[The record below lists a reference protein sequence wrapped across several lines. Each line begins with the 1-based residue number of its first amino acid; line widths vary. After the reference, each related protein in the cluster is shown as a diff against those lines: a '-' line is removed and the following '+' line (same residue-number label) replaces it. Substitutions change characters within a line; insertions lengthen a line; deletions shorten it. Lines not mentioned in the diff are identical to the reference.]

1 MRFDELSLSAA
12 LLQAVAA
19 EGYDKPTPIQEMA
32 IPPALAGK
40 DVLGCAQTGTG
51 KTAAFAL
58 PILQKLSATGE
69 TRGRRRIRALVLTP
83 TRELAAQVAD
93 NFVRYGAG
101 TTLRT
106 VVVFGGVSQVPQ
118 VEGLKR
124 GADVVVATPGRL
136 LDLIQQGHVDLGGVE
151 VFVLD
156 EADRMLDMGFIHDIR
171 KVASHVPRKRQTL
184 FFSATLPEDI
194 RVLASDLLD
203 DPIRVA
209 VDPPASTVELIEQA
223 VCFVEKGDKL
233 NLLKHL
239 LSVPELRRVLVFS
252 RTKHGS
258 DKVVKLLKRD
268 GVGALAIHGN
278 KSQGA
283 RTRAL
288 DGFKAGD
295 TRILVAT
302 DIAARGLDVED
313 IDLVVN
319 FDLPHEP
326 EVYVHRIGRT
336 GRAGGRGT
344 AISFCAQ
351 EERDDLAAIE
361 RLIAMHLIRVSDHP
375 FRSPVLP
382 PPVTTLKGREKP
394 GAGRAPSAQE
404 GTARKSPGRG
414 HRRGPWRTSGGSP
427 RTSGASART
436 SGGPQR

>member
-1 MRFDELSLSAA
+1 MRFDELKLSAA
-12 LLQAVAA
+12 LLQAVAD
-19 EGYDKPTPIQEMA
+19 EGYEKATPIQEMA
-32 IPPALAGK
+32 IPAALEGR
-40 DVLGCAQTGTG
+40 DLLGCAQTGTG

-58 PILQKLSATGE
+58 PILQRLSAAGE
-69 TRGRRRIRALVLTP
+69 LRGRRKIRALILTP

-93 NFVRYGAG
+93 NFVRYGAR
-101 TTLRT
+101 TSIRT
-106 VVVFGGVSQVPQ
+106 VVLFGGVSQVPQ
-118 VEGLKR
+118 VEGLQR

-136 LDLIQQGHVDLGGVE
+136 LDLIQQGHVDLSGVE

-171 KVASHVPRKRQTL
+171 RVASHVPRKRQTL

-194 RVLASDLLD
+194 RTLAADLLN

-233 NLLKHL
+233 GLLQHL
-239 LSVPELRRVLVFS
+239 LSVPELRRVLVFA

-258 DKVVKLLKRD
+258 DKVVKLLKRE
-268 GVGALAIHGN
+268 GVGAQAIHGN

-288 DGFKAGD
+288 DGFKTGG

-336 GRAGGRGT
+336 GRAGDRGT
-344 AISFCAQ
+344 AISFCAE
-351 EERDDLAAIE
+351 EEREDLAAIE
-361 RLIAMHLIRVSDHP
+361 RLIGMHLVRVSEHP
-375 FRSPVLP
+375 FRSPVPP
-382 PPVTTLKGREKP
+382 PPVTVLKGRERP
-394 GAGRAPSAQE
+394 RGQGSPQQPPPQRGSA
-404 GTARKSPGRG
+404 PGRG
-414 HRRGPWRTSGGSP
+414 HRRGPRRADGTS
-427 RTSGASART
+427 AAR
-436 SGGPQR
+436 R